1 MKKVIFSLIALM
13 TAMVMNGQVKQTYLT
28 LNNGVQ
34 MPQFGLGVYSI
45 PDGDETYNSVM
56 TALKCGY
63 RHIDTAN
70 AYGNEEDVGKGIKES
85 GVPREEIFLTTKH
98 WITERGYTK
107 TIATVE
113 DSLKNLG
120 VDYLDLYLVHW
131 PCVAKSNPK
140 WKEINAAT
148 WRGFEKMYKDGKIR
162 AIGVSNYLPEQL
174 NALFETAEIKPMV
187 NQIEFHP
194 GYYQPEL
201 VRWCKAHN
209 MVVEAWSP
217 LGCGAVLSDP
227 TLAKIAAKYGKSVAQ
242 VCIRFAL
249 QYGVVPMPKSTH
261 ADRIAD
267 NMKVFDF
274 DLSDDDMTAIM
285 TMPPVGYSTYHP
297 TEAPADTL
305 FGGGYDID

>member
-1 MKKVIFSLIALM
+1 
-13 TAMVMNGQVKQTYLT
+13 MNKLTDSFILANGVEVSCVGYGTYLT
-28 LNNGVQ
+28 PNGE
-34 MPQFGLGVYSI
+34 I
-45 PDGDETYNSVM
+45 AKNSVIE
-56 TALKCGY
+56 AINAGY
-63 RHIDTAN
+63 RHIDTAF
-70 AYGNEEDVGKGIKES
+70 AYGNEAAVGEGIKAS
-85 GVPREEIFLTTKH
+85 GVSRDELFVTTKH
-98 WITERGYTK
+98 WVTMRGYEK
-107 TIATVE
+107 ATE
-113 DSLKNLG
+113 AIDISLKNLG
-120 VDYLDLYLVHW
+120 LDYIDLYLIHW
-131 PCVAKSNPK
+131 PCVEKVSPD
-140 WKEINAAT
+140 WKEINAGT
-148 WRGFEKMYKDGKIR
+148 WKAFEDAYKNGKIR
-162 AIGVSNYLPEQL
+162 AIGVSNFQQKHYD
-174 NALFETAEIKPMV
+174 ALAERCEIKPMV

-227 TLAKIAAKYGKSVAQ
+227 TLAKIAAKYGKSIAQ

-274 DLSDDDMTAIM
+274 DLTDDDMTAIM

>member
-1 MKKVIFSLIALM
+1 
-13 TAMVMNGQVKQTYLT
+13 
-28 LNNGVQ
+28 
-34 MPQFGLGVYSI
+34 
-45 PDGDETYNSVM
+45 
-56 TALKCGY
+56 
-63 RHIDTAN
+63 
-70 AYGNEEDVGKGIKES
+70 
-85 GVPREEIFLTTKH
+85 
-98 WITERGYTK
+98 
-107 TIATVE
+107 
-113 DSLKNLG
+113 
-120 VDYLDLYLVHW
+120 
-131 PCVAKSNPK
+131 
-140 WKEINAAT
+140 
-148 WRGFEKMYKDGKIR
+148 
-162 AIGVSNYLPEQL
+162 
-174 NALFETAEIKPMV
+174 TAEIKPMV

-201 VRWCKAHN
+201 VRWCKAHG

-274 DLSDDDMTAIM
+274 DLTDDDMTAIM

>member
-1 MKKVIFSLIALM
+1 MFNKA
-13 TAMVMNGQVKQTYLT
+13 TDTLT
-28 LNNGVQ
+28 LANGVKI
-34 MPQFGLGVYSI
+34 PCLGYGTWQTPAGGVACE
-45 PDGDETYNSVM
+45 GVK

-107 TIATVE
+107 TIAAVE

-174 NALFETAEIKPMV
+174 DALFETAEIKPMV

-227 TLAKIAAKYGKSVAQ
+227 TLAKIAAKYGKSIAQ

-305 FGGGYDID
+305 FGGGYDVD